1 MRSAAWPTPLA
12 SKTHR
17 ESKSSFIPH
26 PAKHPANHLQ
36 AGNTLSKNTDY
47 HYKNF
52 IHARSLRQGARGIR
66 PKPERQAQAH
76 LVDQIK
82 GVAERHHLLW
92 RMRRCDVAHAHA
104 QEKQKLPLLCR

>member
-52 IHARSLRQGARGIR
+52 IHARQLKHSPQQILPGMQAAVEGRRIFRLQQAKQSPARAG
-66 PKPERQAQAH
+66 
-76 LVDQIK
+76 
-82 GVAERHHLLW
+82 
-92 RMRRCDVAHAHA
+92 
-104 QEKQKLPLLCR
+104 LCH